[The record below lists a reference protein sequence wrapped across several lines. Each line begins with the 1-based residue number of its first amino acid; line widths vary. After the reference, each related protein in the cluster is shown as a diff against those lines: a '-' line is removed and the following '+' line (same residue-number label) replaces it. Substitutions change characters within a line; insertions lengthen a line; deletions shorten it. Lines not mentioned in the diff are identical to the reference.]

1 MIIANKY
8 NIIEKL
14 GSGSFG
20 SIFKAE
26 NIRTHEMVAI
36 KMELLSSETKLL
48 KNETKIYQYLSSF
61 SSNVGIVKV
70 KWFGVHA
77 NCYCMAI
84 NLLGLSLK
92 EYKQHSDFPFSLEQV
107 IGLTKQMISLLEYI
121 HSKGLIHR
129 DIKPENF
136 LFGMEDKRETLH
148 LIDFGFCKTYLQH
161 DKTHIPINSIAK
173 RSIIGSPNFISLN
186 IHNGIEPTRR
196 DDLESIAYIIM
207 YLLSCDKEIK
217 WNNNKLEAIKQM
229 KTKLCANY
237 DTHEIVKTY
246 LQYCRGL
253 HFNEEP
259 NYKYINTFLSRHLI

>member
-1 MIIANKY
+1 MIANKY
-8 NIIEKL
+8 KIIEGL

-26 NIRTHEMVAI
+26 NIRTNELVAI

-70 KWFGVHA
+70 KWFGIHA

-84 NLLGLSLK
+84 NLLGVSLK
-92 EYKQHSDFPFSLEQV
+92 EYKQHSDFHFSLEQV
-107 IGLTKQMISLLEYI
+107 VGLTKQMIELLKYI

-136 LFGMEDKRETLH
+136 LFGLGDKRETLH
-148 LIDFGFCKTYLQH
+148 LIDFGFCKTYLQN
-161 DKTHIPINSIAK
+161 DNTHIPINSITK
-173 RSIIGSPNFISLN
+173 KSIIGSPNYISLN

-196 DDLESIAYIIM
+196 DDLESISYIII
-207 YLLSCDKEIK
+207 YLLSRDKEII
-217 WNNNKLEAIKQM
+217 WNNNDLESIKQM
-229 KTKLCANY
+229 KTKLFANY
-237 DTHEIVKTY
+237 DAPEFVKTY
-246 LQYCRGL
+246 LEYCRGL

-259 NYKYINTFLSRHLI
+259 NYNYLYSLLL